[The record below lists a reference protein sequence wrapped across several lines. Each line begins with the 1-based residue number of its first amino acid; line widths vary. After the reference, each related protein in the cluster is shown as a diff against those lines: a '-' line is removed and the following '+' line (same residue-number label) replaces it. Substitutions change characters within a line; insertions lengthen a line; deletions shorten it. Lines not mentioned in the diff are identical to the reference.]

1 MSHIY
6 LDNISL
12 DYPIYGANRKSFK
25 KSLINTVGG
34 VFKEDLS
41 SMTISV
47 LKNISFKFNLGDRYV
62 IYGKNGA
69 GKTTLLRVLS
79 QVLSPTSGKIDISG
93 KVASLLDITLGMESD
108 STGYENIISRGILMG
123 HSLSNIQKIVDDV
136 VEFTDLG
143 NFINLPLH
151 TYSSGMKMRLGFAVS
166 TALPADIIIM
176 DEWLSVGDEA
186 FQIKAENRLKKF
198 ISKDTILIVA
208 SHDKTLA
215 KNLNAKSL
223 FMQEGKLIT
232 HR

>member
-1 MSHIY
+1 MSHVC
-6 LDNISL
+6 LENISL
-12 DYPIYGANRKSFK
+12 DYPIYGANQKSFK
-25 KSLINTVGG
+25 KSLVNAVGG

-41 SMTISV
+41 SLSVKV
-47 LKNISFKFNLGDRYV
+47 LKNISFKFKLGDRYV

-79 QVLSPTSGKIDISG
+79 RVLSPTSGKIDISG
-93 KVASLLDITLGMESD
+93 RVASLLDITLGMETD

-123 HSLSNIQKIVDDV
+123 YSLKDIQKIIDDV

-186 FQIKAENRLKKF
+186 FQIKAENRLKNF
-198 ISKDTILIVA
+198 ISKDVILIVA

-215 KNLNAKSL
+215 KKLNAKSL
-223 FMQEGKLIT
+223 FMQEGNLS
-232 HR
+232 

>member
-1 MSHIY
+1 MSH
-6 LDNISL
+6 LCLENISL
-12 DYPIYGANRKSFK
+12 DYPIYGANQKSFK
-25 KSLINTVGG
+25 KSLVNAVGG

-41 SMTISV
+41 SFSV
-47 LKNISFKFNLGDRYV
+47 RVLNNISFKFKLGDRYV

-79 QVLSPTSGKIDISG
+79 KVLSPTSGKIDISG
-93 KVASLLDITLGMESD
+93 RVASLLDITLGMETD

-123 HSLSNIQKIVDDV
+123 YSLSDILKIVDDV

-186 FQIKAENRLKKF
+186 FQIKAENRLKNF
-198 ISKDTILIVA
+198 ISKDAILIVA

-215 KNLNAKSL
+215 KKLNAKSL
-223 FMQEGKLIT
+223 FMQEGKLS
-232 HR
+232 